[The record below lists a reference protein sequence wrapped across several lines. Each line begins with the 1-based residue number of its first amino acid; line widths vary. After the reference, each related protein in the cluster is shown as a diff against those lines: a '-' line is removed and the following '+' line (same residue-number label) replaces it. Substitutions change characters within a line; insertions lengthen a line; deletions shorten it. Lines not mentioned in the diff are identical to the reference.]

1 MAIPASG
8 TVSLSDIQTEF
19 GGSNPISISE
29 YYSAAGGVP
38 ASGEI
43 SVSDF
48 YGTSAGAVSMS
59 DYNIVVTD
67 NAIATATITYYS
79 NGDVTHSNAASGQLW
94 FDPTSTGVGD
104 NYEIYVSVT
113 SGVTPTG
120 TLNTWLALSSNRTWS
135 VTDTISDGTARST
148 TLAVQIRDVATET
161 VQDTATVTLTANYF
175 GGGGL

>member
-19 GGSNPISISE
+19 GGTNPISISE

-48 YGTSAGAVSMS
+48 YGTSAGVVSLS
-59 DYNIVVTD
+59 DYNIFVIDDT
-67 NAIATATITYYS
+67 IATAEITYYT
-79 NGDVTHSNAASGQLW
+79 NGAVTHSQSTSGQLW
-94 FDPTSTGVGD
+94 FDPNSTGIGD
-104 NYEIYVSVT
+104 LYEIYVSVS
-113 SGVTPTG
+113 SGVTPSG

-135 VTDTISDGTARST
+135 VTDAIDDPSSRSS
-148 TLAVQIRDVATET
+148 TLAVQIRDAATQT

>member
-19 GGSNPISISE
+19 GGTNPISISE

-48 YGTSAGAVSMS
+48 YGTSAGVVSLS
-59 DYNIVVTD
+59 DYTVIVIDDVV
-67 NAIATATITYYS
+67 ATATITYYT

-94 FDPTSTGVGD
+94 FDPTSTGIGD
-104 NYEIYVSVT
+104 LYEIYVSVS
-113 SGVTPTG
+113 SGVTPSG

-135 VTDTISDGTARST
+135 VTDAINDGSSRSS
-148 TLAVQIRDVATET
+148 TLAVQIRDAATQT

-175 GGGGL
+175 SGGGL